1 MSQRVKSRSSYFPR
15 RVILFTCDCC
25 DRGLVRYSGG
35 SSAVPV
41 VGALPSAFLRGGD
54 RVGWLVRK
62 GDQGRQ
68 TTF

>member
-1 MSQRVKSRSSYFPR
+1 MTW
-15 RVILFTCDCC
+15 FTCDCW

-35 SSAVPV
+35 SSAEPV
-41 VGALPSAFLRGGD
+41 GGALPSAFLRGGE
-54 RVGWLVRK
+54 REGWLVRR